1 LNGQA
6 VGSATGGATNKLV
19 LQGSGTA
26 NNNFID
32 FNSLEVQASGTW
44 VWDNNSTIG
53 ATAISS
59 GTLAVDGGLTSPV
72 TVNSG
77 GTLAGRGTVNGDV
90 SVAGGGAVAPG
101 GAVPFSTLTVNGNV
115 SFAAGSVLKVN
126 VNAGGTKRQAFGH
139 WNRKLWR
146 QCECAGAEWHV
157 YAFDPVHD
165 LAR

>member
-77 GTLAGRGTVNGDV
+77 GTLAGRGPST
-90 SVAGGGAVAPG
+90 AMFRWRGAARWRLAARCRSAP
-101 GAVPFSTLTVNGNV
+101 
-115 SFAAGSVLKVN
+115 
-126 VNAGGTKRQAFGH
+126 
-139 WNRKLWR
+139 
-146 QCECAGAEWHV
+146 
-157 YAFDPVHD
+157 
-165 LAR
+165 